1 MRKENQQHVNG
12 VSSFIR
18 DIVYG
23 ANDGIITTFA
33 VVAGVAGASL
43 DSGAVI
49 ILGLA
54 NLAADGFSMAASNYL
69 GSRSERQLMEK
80 EYLSEEQEVAQMP
93 GQEQKEV
100 RDIFLEHGYNIQDS
114 QIMSE
119 LIKKNKPFW
128 LNFMMRYELG
138 FNPDQKNSLRS
149 AYFTFLAFVVA
160 GFLPLAPFIFFPG
173 ADIFKVSAVATG
185 LALFMVGALRYLVT
199 GKHWLVSGLEM
210 LFVGGIAASIAYFI
224 GLIISR
230 IV

>member
-1 MRKENQQHVNG
+1 MRKENQQYAG
-12 VSSFIR
+12 GISSFIK

-80 EYLSEEQEVAQMP
+80 EYLSEEREVAQMP

-100 RDIFLEHGYNIQDS
+100 RDILMEHGYDARDS
-114 QIMSE
+114 QAMSE

-138 FNPDQKNSLRS
+138 FNPDQKGNLRS
-149 AYFTFLAFVVA
+149 AYFTFLAFVIA
-160 GFLPLAPFIFFPG
+160 GFLPLVPFIIFPG
-173 ADIFKVSAVATG
+173 TDIFKFSATATG
-185 LALFMVGALRYLVT
+185 LALFIVGALRYLVT
-199 GKHWLVSGLEM
+199 GKHWLASGLEM
-210 LFVGGIAASIAYFI
+210 LFIGGVAAVIAYAV
-224 GLIISR
+224 GLLISR